1 MHFHV
6 KIGDCRSSRPFLIKS
21 PEIFWKLERVRVYAQ
36 LQCRPSTSN
45 FSKSE
50 LNYVFFLEIFRIA
63 ILQNDL
69 AEV

>member
-21 PEIFWKLERVRVYAQ
+21 EIFWKLERVGVYAQ
-36 LQCRPSTSN
+36 LQCRPSASN